1 MRSRRRHLGE
11 AISERELVKLS
22 AAGDADAFRQLAREH
37 RRLIEAACA
46 SVILD
51 HTDREDAIQVALTD
65 IWRGLSGFEGAA
77 SLSTWMYRVARN
89 AAVRHSS
96 RKAGRNEDPVDHIV
110 EVPSAGDGWNEASAT
125 RDLIMRVLE
134 RLPED
139 QRDALLLHTQA
150 GLPLKEIAELKMAAE
165 GTVKSWIHRARA
177 EIARELAAS
186 T

>member
-1 MRSRRRHLGE
+1 MRSRRSHLAE
-11 AISERELVKLS
+11 VISERELVKRS
-22 AAGDADAFRQLAREH
+22 SEGDADAFRQLAREH
-37 RRLIEAACA
+37 RGLIEAACA

-51 HTDREDAIQVALTD
+51 RTDREDAIQVALTD
-65 IWRGLSGFEGAA
+65 IWRGLGGFEGAA

-96 RKAGRNEDPVDHIV
+96 RKAGQKEEPVEHIV
-110 EVPSAGDGWNEASAT
+110 EVSPTEDGWDEASAT
-125 RDLIMRVLE
+125 RDLVLRVLE
-134 RLPED
+134 RLPDD

-165 GTVKSWIHRARA
+165 GTIKSWIHRARA

-186 T
+186 I